1 LSTELVREAVEDTEA
16 DLAAEDK
23 ADSLKADTEADP
35 AVADTA
41 DNLDY
46 RAAVAERADTDY
58 RKAAVD
64 SNWVAA
70 VFASAFYCETGKLAQ
85 CQR

>member
-1 LSTELVREAVEDTEA
+1 MADKEA

-41 DNLDY
+41 DNFDY
-46 RAAVAERADTDY
+46 RAAVADKVGTDY

-70 VFASAFYCETGKLAQ
+70 VFASAFYCETEKPAR
-85 CQR
+85 CQL